1 MCNAKERKMKH
12 FISRN
17 LAICVVLALALL
29 GCVSPG
35 NNTPTSLPPTNDMAT
50 GTPSGGDVTPTAE
63 VTATAEATETAGE
76 PGTVTVEGDISVNFQ
91 ASAITAVSLVDTVMI
106 SMLDTDNA
114 TGVMIFLPADIQPGT
129 YDVGDLYNEA
139 EAEVTARYDSLEDS
153 TVTSYESVSGTLTL
167 TETGTTFS
175 GTFTFEAVNAEDGT
189 GSITVSG
196 SFQGVATLG
205 Q

>member
-1 MCNAKERKMKH
+1 MKH
-12 FISRN
+12 PISLN
-17 LAICVVLALALL
+17 IAISILILLALL
-29 GCVSPG
+29 GCSSPG
-35 NNTPTSLPPTNDMAT
+35 NNTATSQPPTNDMAT
-50 GTPSGGDVTPTAE
+50 GTPSGEDMTPTVE
-63 VTATAEATETAGE
+63 VTTEATEPAGE
-76 PGTVTVEGDISVNFQ
+76 PGNVTVEGDISVNFQ

-129 YDVGDLYNEA
+129 YDIGDLYNEA
-139 EAEVTARYDSLEDS
+139 EADVTARYDSLEDA

-175 GTFTFEAVNAEDGT
+175 GTFTFEAVSSTDGT